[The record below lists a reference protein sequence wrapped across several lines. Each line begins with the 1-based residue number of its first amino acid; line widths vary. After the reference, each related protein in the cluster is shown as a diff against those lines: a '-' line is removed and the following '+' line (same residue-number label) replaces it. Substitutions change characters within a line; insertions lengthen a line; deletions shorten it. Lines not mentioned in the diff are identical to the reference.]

1 MLVGNFT
8 ILCKWNFRTLHHLWQ
23 SLLNCVGYVV
33 TWVTWVRVL
42 CVSNFHVGL
51 VGYVY
56 QNVLYV
62 SRHFYMS
69 SVDRKYFE
77 GHYFSLNRNFLG
89 WVNFFAWINFS
100 VFFAGA
106 CKDFSVVQFF
116 LVWIKN
122 VFPGSKI
129 FWRSFLETFSL
140 VTKSLFLCG
149 CGML

>member
-8 ILCKWNFRTLHHLWQ
+8 ILCKWKIQNTP
-23 SLLNCVGYVV
+23 SLMAESTKLC
-33 TWVTWVRVL
+33 VTWVRGL

-56 QNVLYV
+56 QNVFYV
-62 SRHFYMS
+62 SRHFYIS

-77 GHYFSLNRNFLG
+77 GQYFCLGRNFFG
-89 WVNFFAWINFS
+89 WVKFFAWINFS
-100 VFFAGA
+100 FFFAGA
-106 CKDFSVVQFF
+106 CKNFSLVQLF

-129 FWRSFLETFSL
+129 FWRSFLETFCL

-149 CGML
+149 CEMLQMIW